1 MIYYLLTFAAMTS
14 SAPGPTQQAQQA
26 QHLVTQQQ
34 AQQEQQAQQAQNDVP
49 ITYSFWDCLPDISQI
64 QLDMLHLVPEFPDE
78 SDMPNLIPDNESGES
93 TDSDMPDLIPD
104 NESGESTDSD
114 MPDLIPVEQAQQAQ
128 PAQAQ
133 PAQARPAQAHAARS
147 AYLTGAKQ
155 QSEESVDRPLTGAKQ
170 YFVCK
175 RSHVCT
181 L

>member
-93 TDSDMPDLIPD
+93 TDSDMPDLIP
-104 NESGESTDSD
+104 
-114 MPDLIPVEQAQQAQ
+114 VEQAQQAQ

-170 YFVCK
+170 YIVCK
-175 RSHVCT
+175 RSRVCT